1 MGSRKCEVATS
12 SAAFFV
18 SLSSPLPPP
27 PPPPPPLIVIL
38 DFPRL
43 HPRWPPFSLFS
54 SSSHR
59 KVLDYDVAQM
69 LLAAAALDGQQEM

>member
-27 PPPPPPLIVIL
+27 PPPLIVIP